1 MFIAIRIKWDEYEV
15 ALLVHYYCKIQEGAI
30 SFEAATIELS
40 DRLRKKAIRKGLQID
55 NIYRNTNG
63 MSMKLGNM
71 QYLFTEG
78 KKGFNCHSKMDKDIY
93 ELYKNDNKKYKELLK
108 KALEMTD

>member
-1 MFIAIRIKWDEYEV
+1 MALRIKWDEYEV

-30 SFEAATIELS
+30 SFEDATIELS

-71 QYLFTEG
+71 QYLFTNG
-78 KKGFNCHSKMDKDIY
+78 QKGLTGYSQLDKKIY
-93 ELYKNDNKKYKELLK
+93 EIYKNNNNEFKKIIKR
-108 KALEMTD
+108 ALELTD

>member
-1 MFIAIRIKWDEYEV
+1 MATRIKWDEYEV
-15 ALLVHYYCKIQEGAI
+15 ALLVHYYCKIQDREI

-40 DRLRKKAIRKGLQID
+40 ERLRRKAIRKGIQID

-71 QYLFTEG
+71 QYLFTNGE
-78 KKGFNCHSKMDKDIY
+78 KGLDSYSQMDKEIY
-93 ELYKNDNKKYKELLK
+93 ELYKNDNEKYQKLLM
-108 KALEMTD
+108 KALEMTE